1 METHGYNNEARA
13 DAGGRAGT
21 AAAAPALAGAP
32 PSITAPANCIRPL
45 RHGVDSL
52 YLSYPGQVDRHVAL
66 MLQELKE
73 AAQSFDERAQAL
85 AGYSNGEHH
94 FTVLGRGRGR
104 FAFVLEDGWFRIE
117 LSNASASVL
126 PLAHVQVRSEYLTA
140 VGMEEA
146 ISNLDRLLPE
156 FGRVNGPAG
165 LSRID
170 LFVDFMTD
178 LDLTGIPGGHWV
190 KRCRKRDIHEDRDY
204 VTGIT
209 FGAGNEVSARLY
221 DKTVEIKKSGKD
233 YLKPLWRA
241 QGWEEGQTVWRMEF
255 QVRREGLPEG
265 LKIPASE
272 TVPLLG
278 ALWAYLTTE
287 WLRLCI
293 PSDGDET
300 RTRWPVHPFW
310 EGLAQVW
317 AAPPEAAPLVRAGKT
332 RVPSN
337 EAIFKAGLW
346 GLTSYMGRE
355 GIHRLDEGLGEFLHS
370 LETFFNSS
378 QSAQHIGLAE
388 YLERKARAKAR
399 RYNVRMNDDDRE

>member
-1 METHGYNNEARA
+1 MNTNEDTHGAPAEGEKARSA
-13 DAGGRAGT
+13 F
-21 AAAAPALAGAP
+21 AAADGAGAP

-52 YLSYPGQVDRHVAL
+52 YLSYPGQLDRHVAL

-73 AAQSFDERAQAL
+73 AAQSFDELVQSE
-85 AGYSNGEHH
+85 AGYSNGEHW
-94 FTVLGRGRGR
+94 FTVLSRGRGR
-104 FAFVLEDGWFRIE
+104 FSYVLEDGWFRIE
-117 LSNASASVL
+117 LANASASVL

-146 ISNLDRLLPE
+146 IAVLNGLLPE
-156 FGRVNGPAG
+156 FGHVAGPAN

-170 LFVDFMTD
+170 LFVDFVTD
-178 LDLTGIPGGHWV
+178 LDLTGLPGGHWV

-209 FGAGNEVSARLY
+209 FGAGNEISARLY

-241 QGWEEGQTVWRMEF
+241 HGWEEGQTVWRMEF
-255 QVRREGLPEG
+255 QVRREGLPES
-265 LKIPASE
+265 LKAPASD

-278 ALWAYLTTE
+278 ALWQYLTTD

-293 PSDGDET
+293 PSESDDT

-310 EGLAQVW
+310 SALAKVW
-317 AAPPEAAPLVRAGKT
+317 EVPPEAAPLVRAEKS
-332 RVPSN
+332 RAPSN

-346 GLTSYMGRE
+346 GLTSFMGRE
-355 GIHRLDEGLGEFLHS
+355 GIHRLDEGLGEFLHA
-370 LETFFNSS
+370 LETHYNAPQSS
-378 QSAQHIGLAE
+378 EPRKLAE

-399 RYNVRMNDDDRE
+399 RYNVRMQDDDRS